1 MVTSSTVARPGVAR
15 RDLSPGA
22 RWRAFADA
30 GRGLARLFA
39 SGLHPWIH
47 LVATLAVAGLAL
59 WLGLPT
65 GDWCWLVLAVGL
77 VWVAEASNSALEELA
92 DALHPG
98 AHPGV
103 GRAKDVAAAA
113 VLLAAVAAAAIGL
126 LVLGPPLWER
136 LTS

>member
-1 MVTSSTVARPGVAR
+1 MATSSAVSRPDAGAA
-15 RDLSPGA
+15 DLSPRA

-30 GRGLARLFA
+30 VRGLVHLF
-39 SGLHPWIH
+39 SGQVHPWIH
-47 LVATLAVAGLAL
+47 LTATAAVAGLAL
-59 WLGLPT
+59 WLGLPA

-77 VWVAEASNSALEELA
+77 VWVAEASNTALEELA

-103 GRAKDVAAAA
+103 GRAKDAAAAA
-113 VLLAAVAAAAIGL
+113 VLLAALAAASIGL